1 MPHYVGSSAFLHRF
15 LSALLVLE
23 LNENETL
30 ASPFLYYLKNDN
42 NITYRVNL
50 LLHFNDIAVFLQ
62 VVF

>member
-1 MPHYVGSSAFLHRF
+1 MPHYVGSAAFLHRF

-23 LNENETL
+23 LNENKTL